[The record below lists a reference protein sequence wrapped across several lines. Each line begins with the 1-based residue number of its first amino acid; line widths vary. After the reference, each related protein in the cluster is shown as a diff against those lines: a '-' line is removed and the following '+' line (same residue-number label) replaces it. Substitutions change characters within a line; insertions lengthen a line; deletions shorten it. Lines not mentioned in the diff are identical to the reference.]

1 MKVFSGIAKAF
12 LALVMVSAILLVSDL
27 NNRNSARERSDDEKG
42 ETRFYKICL
51 VHYVDSP
58 NSEECEEGVRAFF
71 EDQGW
76 EEDTDFSLQVYNS
89 QGDMSTLNSIAGTV
103 SSQRWDLVM
112 ASSTPTNQVLVKK
125 VTESPIVFINVGDP
139 IIAGFGD
146 SFEQH
151 LPNIT
156 GISTMSDFAGLV
168 DMITIIHPNIKR
180 IGTVFTPAE
189 INSVAYKERL
199 EEAASDAGIELIS
212 IPAASVTEVADAA
225 ISLSSRKIGAY
236 CQISDNLTASCSA
249 TIIKASRDARIPYYG
264 FITKQIDQGAV
275 AVAARD
281 YHQAG
286 YDAGRMAK
294 DVLEGKSPGT
304 IPFEYVTKTIYR
316 VNNTAATF
324 YKVELPKK
332 LLSKYNLTK

>member
-1 MKVFSGIAKAF
+1 MKIFSGITKAF
-12 LALVMVSAILLVSDL
+12 LALMLVSAILLFSDL
-27 NNRNSARERSDDEKG
+27 NNRISAREKSDNEKG
-42 ETRFYKICL
+42 MNKFYKICL

-58 NSEECEEGVRAFF
+58 NSEECEEGIRAYF

-76 EEDTDFSLQVYNS
+76 KQDIDFSLQVYNS
-89 QGDMSTLNSIAGTV
+89 QGDMSTLNSIASTV

-112 ASSTPTNQVLVKK
+112 ASSTPTNQVLVNK
-125 VTESPIVFINVGDP
+125 VTESPIVFVNVGDP
-139 IIAGFGD
+139 IIAGFGE
-146 SFEQH
+146 SFSQH

-156 GISTMSDFAGLV
+156 GISTMSDFAGLI
-168 DMITIIHPNIKR
+168 DMITIIHPDIKR

-199 EEAASDAGIELIS
+199 EEAASEAGIELIS

-225 ISLSSRKIGAY
+225 ISLCSRRIGAF

-294 DVLEGKSPGT
+294 EVLQGKSPGN
-304 IPFEYVTKTIYR
+304 IPFEYVTETIYR
-316 VNNTAATF
+316 INKEAAAF
-324 YKVELPKK
+324 YNVKLPEI
-332 LLSKYNLTK
+332 LSTKYNLTN

>member
-1 MKVFSGIAKAF
+1 MKIFSGITKAI
-12 LALVMVSAILLVSDL
+12 LALIIVSAILLTSDL
-27 NNRNSARERSDDEKG
+27 NNRTSAREKSDQKKG
-42 ETRFYKICL
+42 MNRFYKICL

-58 NSEECEEGVRAFF
+58 NSEECEEGIRDFF
-71 EDQGW
+71 KDLGW
-76 EEDTDFSLQVYNS
+76 KQDIDFSLQVYNS

-112 ASSTPTNQVLVKK
+112 ASSTPTNQVLVGK
-125 VTESPIVFINVGDP
+125 VSNSPIVFVNVGDP
-139 IIAGFGD
+139 VMADFGE
-146 SFEQH
+146 SFENH

-156 GISTMSDFAGLV
+156 GISTMSDFAGLI
-168 DMITIIHPNIKR
+168 DMLTIIHPDIKR
-180 IGTVFTPAE
+180 IGTVFTPSE

-199 EEAASDAGIELIS
+199 EIAASKAGIELIS

-225 ISLSSRKIGAY
+225 ISLSSRGIGAY

-264 FITKQIDQGAV
+264 FITKQIEQGAV

-286 YDAGRMAK
+286 YDAARMAK
-294 DVLEGKSPGT
+294 EVLEGKSPGS
-304 IPFEYVTKTIYR
+304 IPFEFVTKTIYR
-316 VNNTAATF
+316 INQKAAAF
-324 YKVELPKK
+324 YNVELPEI
-332 LLSKYNLTK
+332 LSVKYNLTN

>member
-1 MKVFSGIAKAF
+1 MKNFSGISKAL
-12 LALVMVSAILLVSDL
+12 LALVIVSAILLASDL
-27 NNRNSARERSDDEKG
+27 NNRNSAREKSDLEKG
-42 ETRFYKICL
+42 MSRFYKICL

-58 NSEECEEGVRAFF
+58 NSEDCEEGLRDFF
-71 EDQGW
+71 KDQGW
-76 EEDTDFSLQVYNS
+76 EEDVDFSLQVYNS
-89 QGDMSTLNSIAGTV
+89 QGDMATLNSIAGTV

-112 ASSTPTNQVLVKK
+112 ASSTPTNQVLVNK
-125 VTESPIVFINVGDP
+125 VTNSPIVFINVGDP
-139 IIAGFGD
+139 IMAGFGE
-146 SFEQH
+146 SFENH

-156 GISTMSDFAGLV
+156 GISTMSDFTGLV
-168 DMITIIHPNIKR
+168 EMLTIIHPGIKS

-199 EEAASDAGIELIS
+199 EETANKAGIELIS

-225 ISLSSRKIGAY
+225 VSLCSRRIEAF

-264 FITKQIDQGAV
+264 FITKQIDQGAI

-286 YDAGRMAK
+286 YDAGQMAK
-294 DVLEGKSPGT
+294 EVLEGKSPES

-316 VNNTAATF
+316 INREAAAF
-324 YKVELPKK
+324 YHVELPKI
-332 LLSKYNLTK
+332 LSTKFNLTN